1 MVNEPVNL
9 PPPLVVPV
17 NGTTTVAAASTVVT
31 GANPIAAA
39 NITRLSNVAT
49 NLMRHLPVREA
60 CWRDR
65 TRRRRAPTRR
75 TNVQVECPRV
85 GMLLRVSWSLVTD
98 PHGLARGL
106 TNYGDA
112 DFSRY
117 LRRSF
122 ATSMGYSREM
132 LARPVVGI
140 AQSASGFNNCHRHF
154 PELIDAVKRGV
165 VAAGGLPLD
174 FPTISLGEVFLSPTS
189 MMFRNLMSIDVE
201 EMIRAQ
207 PMDSVVLVGGCDKTV
222 PAQLMGAASA
232 NVPAVQLLAGPMMPM
247 PYHGERLGACTDC
260 RRFWAKY
267 RAGGLSATEIQEIEG
282 NLATTAG
289 TCAVMGT
296 ASTMAALAETLGMA
310 LPGTAAIPAVH
321 ADRLRAAEASGRQAV
336 ALATAGLRPSRIM
349 TAKAIENALRVL
361 LAIGG
366 STNALIHLTAIAGRV
381 GVPVS
386 LTRLNELSDS
396 TPVLVDLKPTGQHY
410 MSDLHAAG
418 GVGAVLRELKPLLHL
433 DCLTVTGD
441 TLGQRLAAEP
451 GWVDRAV
458 VRPLD
463 DPYQKQGGLVALFGS
478 LAPGGAILKRSAA
491 DPALFE
497 REARAVVFSSLD
509 DLAARIDAADLDV
522 TPDDVLV
529 LQNAGPKSGYAMPEA
544 GYLPI
549 PARLAR
555 AGVKALVR
563 ISDARMSGTA
573 YGTIVLHVSPEA
585 AVGGPLAL
593 VKSGDRIRLSVAR
606 RSIDLVV
613 DEAELGRRRAA
624 WRAPT
629 TPPGRGYAKL
639 YMQSVLQA
647 EHGCDFDFLRQ
658 QEPTA

>member
-1 MVNEPVNL
+1 M
-9 PPPLVVPV
+9 
-17 NGTTTVAAASTVVT
+17 S
-31 GANPIAAA
+31 
-39 NITRLSNVAT
+39 
-49 NLMRHLPVREA
+49 
-60 CWRDR
+60 D
-65 TRRRRAPTRR
+65 
-75 TNVQVECPRV
+75 PR
-85 GMLLRVSWSLVTD
+85 
-98 PHGLARGL
+98 GLARGL

-112 DFSRY
+112 DFSLY

-189 MMFRNLMSIDVE
+189 MMFRNLMAIDVE

-207 PMDSVVLVGGCDKTV
+207 PMDAVVLVGGCDKTV

-232 NVPAVQLLAGPMMPM
+232 DVPAVQLLAGPMMPM
-247 PYHGERLGACTDC
+247 AYHGERLGACTDC

-296 ASTMAALAETLGMA
+296 ASTMASIAETLGMA

-336 ALATAGLRPSRIM
+336 ALAAAKLRPSQII
-349 TAKAIENALRVL
+349 TAKSVENALRVL

-366 STNALIHLTAIAGRV
+366 STNAIIHLTAIAGRV
-381 GVPVS
+381 GVPIS
-386 LTRLNELSDS
+386 LERLNEMSDS

-433 DCLTVTGD
+433 DCLTVSGE
-441 TLGQRLAAEP
+441 TLGARLAAEP

-497 REARAVVFSSLD
+497 REGRAVVFASLD
-509 DLAARIDAADLDV
+509 DLAARIDAPNLDV
-522 TPDDVLV
+522 KPDDFLV

-549 PARLAR
+549 PAKLAR
-555 AGVKALVR
+555 TGVKDMVR

-593 VKSGDRIRLSVAR
+593 VKTGDRIRLSVAQ
-606 RSIDLVV
+606 RSINLIV
-613 DEAELGRRRAA
+613 DEAEVGRRRAA

-629 TPPGRGYAKL
+629 PPPTRGYAKL

-647 EHGCDFDFLRQ
+647 EHGCDFDFLRK